1 MRRSSMNK
9 KIVSLMVVM
18 FSVVLLAACGGDK
31 AKIAIGPVG
40 SETNSASKVILGAYG
55 LDEGDYEG
63 FQEDFSGAADGVQDG
78 NIDITDRKSTRLN
91 SSHVAIS
98 YAVFCLKK

>member
-9 KIVSLMVVM
+9 KIVSLMAVL

-55 LDEGDYEG
+55 LDEGDYDG

-78 NIDITDRKSTRLN
+78 NIDITLGVLGLPAGDRKSTRLN
-91 SSHVAIS
+91 SSHV
-98 YAVFCLKK
+98 